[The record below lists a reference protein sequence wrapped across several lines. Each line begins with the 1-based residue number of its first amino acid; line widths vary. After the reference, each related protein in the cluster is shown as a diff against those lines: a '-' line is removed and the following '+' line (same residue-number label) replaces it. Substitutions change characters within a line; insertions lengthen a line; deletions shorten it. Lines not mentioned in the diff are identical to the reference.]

1 MHLERSLPRVFGC
14 LSPVVVGC
22 GVRLGHQSAATSLN
36 NESASSMPIPNCEQE
51 AVTCCSWVRTDSRMS
66 SLCPA
71 LGICPDVGAHLGKRG
86 RSVGE
91 DSLDLFRN
99 RLQILIEDKVARV
112 KPDELGLW

>member
-1 MHLERSLPRVFGC
+1 
-14 LSPVVVGC
+14 
-22 GVRLGHQSAATSLN
+22 
-36 NESASSMPIPNCEQE
+36 
-51 AVTCCSWVRTDSRMS
+51 MS